1 LLPFIVHRS
10 YFIVNKIMDNAENDL
25 LISAY
30 LDGELTGEE
39 REHVERLLASNAEA
53 RQLVDEL
60 RALRASLQ
68 ELPQHT
74 LELEFAQRVLVRAER
89 EMAASQADAPIEATA
104 AAEEL
109 VAGDQLPAKIQPA
122 GSVART
128 LQPAASHVRRILSN
142 RRGLGWSCAA
152 IAVALVVMVTSRHPA
167 EQNKPAARQAGGDQ
181 VAMVPGPASNPAS
194 NRASSADAAPMN
206 QPPAGQPGA
215 SDIAFDRPALRQPQP
230 SAETNSHDY
239 SRLNSSSIA
248 ENKPAKV
255 DDLKDLDATTPSSPT
270 AGAVLSLGVNPIG
283 SKSEVAVNGRLSDV
297 SDDFLVVEV
306 EMSPAAA
313 QRGDFV
319 QTLAKHNIALEDTP
333 PATEFAADRLMRD
346 QTQSEQKEKASADE
360 LRGIAT
366 KSREQSEAEKAPVD
380 RFAEGQANSVR
391 SYNFAKSPAPN
402 EHLDF
407 YYVQA
412 SPEQIKGA
420 VADLRGTPQAFPSV
434 TYSVAQPVVE
444 NEVLES
450 LGQRNRQLSR
460 EKMADSNVANSGTV
474 DGSTV
479 DTPAAVSRRSA
490 AGRGGRGGGQGYGIS
505 GQADEARSKSGGG
518 AGFGGG
524 LGRGAAAQN
533 SFGGGGFGGNAAQP
547 APAQNLSA
555 SDPSKEAELKKWNE
569 AADAKLPERDKIAFD
584 AEKQSAAQQPAARP
598 SEPAQSSGAATPL
611 LIGGVQQGLAQRL
624 ELPAL
629 GRRLAAGAES
639 ATPKFDDQ
647 TDGKTARQNN
657 DAGGKQ
663 AHVDAKSGL
672 ELYLKPAKELPLGEA
687 TGPAPPVA
695 AAPMSG
701 EKTSDARDADA
712 DRSKRRGQELQFN
725 YSNANGAIQ
734 TVPLK
739 GTPAASSSPATVVT
753 GRATEGIAAPAGP
766 RRALFVLRVLDAP
779 PPAAAIPA
787 AAEPPAAKPANSK
800 P

>member
-1 LLPFIVHRS
+1 
-10 YFIVNKIMDNAENDL
+10 MDNADNDL
-25 LISAY
+25 LLSAY
-30 LDGELTGEE
+30 LDGELTAEE

-89 EMAASQADAPIEATA
+89 EMAASQADAPIDASPA
-104 AAEEL
+104 AAEL
-109 VAGDQLPAKIQPA
+109 IGGDQSPAKIQPV
-122 GSVART
+122 GNVTRT
-128 LQPAASHVRRILSN
+128 LQPAASQMRRILSN

-167 EQNKPAARQAGGDQ
+167 EPNKPAAQAGGDQ
-181 VAMVPGPASNPAS
+181 VVMVPGPASNPAS
-194 NRASSADAAPMN
+194 NRAAPADAAPMN
-206 QPPAGQPGA
+206 QPPAGQPAA
-215 SDIAFDRPALRQPQP
+215 SDIAFDRPALRQPA
-230 SAETNSHDY
+230 AESNSHDY

-270 AGAVLSLGVNPIG
+270 AGAAVGLGVNPIG
-283 SKSEVAVNGRLSDV
+283 GKSEVAANGRLSDV
-297 SDDFLVVEV
+297 PDDFLVVEV

-319 QTLAKHNIALEDTP
+319 QTLAKHNIVLEDTP
-333 PATEFAADRLMRD
+333 AATEFAADRLMRY
-346 QTQSEQKEKASADE
+346 QAQGEQKDKASVDE
-360 LRGIAT
+360 LRGIVT
-366 KSREQSEAEKAPVD
+366 KSREQSEAEKTPVD

-402 EHLDF
+402 EHLDLF
-407 YYVQA
+407 YVVA
-412 SPEQIKGA
+412 SPEQIRGA

-444 NEVLES
+444 KELLES

-460 EKMADSNVANSGTV
+460 DKVAESNAADGGTV

-479 DTPAAVSRRSA
+479 DAPAAVNRRSA
-490 AGRGGRGGGQGYGIS
+490 AGRGGRSGGQSFGIS
-505 GQADEARSKSGGG
+505 GQSDEARSKSGGG
-518 AGFGGG
+518 GGFGGG
-524 LGRGAAAQN
+524 MGRGAAAQN

-555 SDPSKEAELKKWNE
+555 SEPSKEAELKKWNE
-569 AADAKLPERDKIAFD
+569 AADAKLPERDKMDFD
-584 AEKQSAAQQPAARP
+584 AEKQSAAQKPAARP
-598 SEPAQSSGAATPL
+598 SEPAQSSGAVSQLQTD
-611 LIGGVQQGLAQRL
+611 GEQRGRAQRL
-624 ELPAL
+624 ELPEL
-629 GRRLAAGAES
+629 GRRLAAGVES

-647 TDGKTARQNN
+647 TDRKATQPAR
-657 DAGGKQ
+657 DFGGKEAQ
-663 AHVDAKSGL
+663 ADAKDGL
-672 ELYLKPAKELPLGEA
+672 ELYLKPSKELPLGQLQQS
-687 TGPAPPVA
+687 PPPVA
-695 AAPMSG
+695 AAPMS
-701 EKTSDARDADA
+701 KAADARGTDA
-712 DRSKRRGQELQFN
+712 DRSKRGDQGLQFN
-725 YSNANGAIQ
+725 YSNANGAVQ

-739 GTPAASSSPATVVT
+739 GAAAASSSPATVVA
-753 GRATEGIAAPAGP
+753 GRATEGIAALAGP
-766 RRALFVLRVLDAP
+766 RRALFVLRVLDTP

-787 AAEPPAAKPANSK
+787 AAEPSAAKPAGGN